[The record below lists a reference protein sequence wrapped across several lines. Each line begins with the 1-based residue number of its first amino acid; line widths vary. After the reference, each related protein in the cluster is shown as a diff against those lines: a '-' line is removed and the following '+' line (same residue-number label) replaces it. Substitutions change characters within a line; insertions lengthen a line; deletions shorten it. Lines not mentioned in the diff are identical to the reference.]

1 MTTSVTAAKTGL
13 CPGPRDFFRH
23 ENILKKPEKEKAE
36 ANNSSFF
43 SLLPEY
49 SSNGCVPAEPFSAFS
64 GTVNYPMQ
72 GKKSNANRKI
82 SGLTS
87 VATWLMI
94 ATTTRSQCLK
104 NKNNQESSHE

>member
-1 MTTSVTAAKTGL
+1 MTHLVATTITGL

-23 ENILKKPEKEKAE
+23 GNILKKQEKEKAE
-36 ANNSSFF
+36 GKSTSIF

-49 SSNGCVPAEPFSAFS
+49 SLKGCVPAEPFSASS
-64 GTVNYPMQ
+64 GMVNYPMQ
-72 GKKSNANRKI
+72 SKNSNANQQK

-87 VATWLMI
+87 VATRFMI
-94 ATTTRSQCLK
+94 TATTRSQCLK